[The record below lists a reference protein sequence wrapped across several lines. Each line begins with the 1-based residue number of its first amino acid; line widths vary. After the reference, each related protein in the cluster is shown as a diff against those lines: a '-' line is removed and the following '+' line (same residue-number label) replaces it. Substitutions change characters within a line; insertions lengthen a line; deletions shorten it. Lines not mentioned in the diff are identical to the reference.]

1 MVENVNYWKKKGTLT
16 MGIIISIL
24 IGAVCGWLASVLMKS
39 SGGLLWYIITGIIG
53 GALGSW
59 IAGLL
64 GIGGGLVVQ
73 IIIGVLGTCLL
84 IWLCRLI
91 FKK

>member
-1 MVENVNYWKKKGTLT
+1 
-16 MGIIISIL
+16 MGILGSIL
-24 IGAVCGWLASVLMKS
+24 IGALVGWIASRIMKS
-39 SGGLLWYIITGIIG
+39 KGGLLFYIIAGIVG

-59 IAGLL
+59 IAGIIGL
-64 GIGGGLVVQ
+64 GGGLLVQ
-73 IIIGVLGTCLL
+73 LAIGVAGTCLL